1 MNSLLL
7 LHHPS
12 SFLVPFTSKTLKQS
26 IPFRLQSI
34 YSRRLSNNNKDDY
47 KGLNSTAPDK
57 QLPAVR
63 TYENDLCSLSLVGSV
78 DFEQALTAA
87 AADGGE
93 TADEHLA
100 SNLENMVVETVSP
113 GDYDDRSTVSTRLF
127 LPVKKVKEK
136 STKLRSSLTADI
148 LSSSSVPN
156 NILAMTF
163 RQVILQ
169 DLWSFK
175 LSIFSSGTERDMEHL
190 ADTREIQ
197 IKFCISSS
205 NVLFLSKLSEVVCSW
220 ALKNT
225 KMSCLKNI
233 SGSSSY
239 RIFDWPKKFLGS
251 STGDSSIRICRL
263 SQSEI
268 TNGAK
273 DHFEKKNLAE
283 KKSYFRKQHKHNLLE
298 PPNFS
303 PLEKVTGAGFGEW
316 AKEFVPAYKLQVDG
330 NLFKDIKLEGL
341 QEMPKNSWEALLT
354 HTQMDKLLQIL
365 DMYYEDRYTLP
376 DKQLSCGLAVETSI
390 TTKKFMW
397 KLFIGSIAG
406 VCFLIIT
413 AVFAQIYWPCLLKT
427 RKVSD
432 QNSTLP
438 LIEPYTPQFKSLNT
452 AEVCVCDF
460 VIAVAYFITM
470 STPFLAW

>member
-1 MNSLLL
+1 MIHN
-7 LHHPS
+7 
-12 SFLVPFTSKTLKQS
+12 
-26 IPFRLQSI
+26 
-34 YSRRLSNNNKDDY
+34 YKDDY
-47 KGLNSTAPDK
+47 VAIKSSTTSDK

-63 TYENDLCSLSLVGSV
+63 TYENDLCSLSVVGSV

-100 SNLENMVVETVSP
+100 GNLETMVVETVSP
-113 GDYDDRSTVSTRLF
+113 GDYDDSSTVSTRLF

-136 STKLRSSLTADI
+136 STRLRSSFTTDI
-148 LSSSSVPN
+148 LSSSSMPK

-163 RQVILQ
+163 RQVVLQ
-169 DLWSFK
+169 HLWSFK
-175 LSIFSSGTERDMEHL
+175 LSIFSSGTERDLEHL

-197 IKFCISSS
+197 RKFCISSS
-205 NVLFLSKLSEVVCSW
+205 NILFLSKLSEVVCSW
-220 ALKNT
+220 TLENT
-225 KMSCLKNI
+225 KMSYLKNI
-233 SGSSSY
+233 SGSSSDG
-239 RIFDWPKKFLGS
+239 IFGWPKKFLGL

-268 TNGAK
+268 KDGAK
-273 DHFEKKNLAE
+273 KHFEKFIMVE
-283 KKSYFRKQHKHNLLE
+283 REPHFRKQHNKHNLLE

-303 PLEKVTGAGFGEW
+303 PLEKVAGAEFGEW

-330 NLFKDIKLEGL
+330 NSFKDIKLEGL
-341 QEMPKNSWEALLT
+341 QEMPNNRWEALLT
-354 HTQMDKLLQIL
+354 HTQMDKLLHIL

-376 DKQLSCGLAVETSI
+376 EKELSCGLAVETSI
-390 TTKKFMW
+390 TIKKFMW

-406 VCFLIIT
+406 VCILIIT
-413 AVFAQIYWPCLLKT
+413 AIFAQIYRPRLLKT
-427 RKVSD
+427 RESSD

-452 AEVCVCDF
+452 AELFRKLKMNLDCQG
-460 VIAVAYFITM
+460 I
-470 STPFLAW
+470 